1 MILERIIVGTLL
13 IMLLT
18 MNMEGV
24 VAIAVFILFAILVIV
39 KRPYIKAYNN
49 PRVILNMIIAS
60 IVVGIYVFYRMSSEE
75 TKQNS
80 SIFFYLPFVV
90 CGLLFICVVYNAI
103 ALIYT
108 IYQMCKKKSDLY
120 EMDKD

>member
-1 MILERIIVGTLL
+1 
-13 IMLLT
+13 
-18 MNMEGV
+18 MNMEGIIP
-24 VAIAVFILFAILVIV
+24 IAVFVIFGILVIV
-39 KRPYIKAYNN
+39 KRPYIKSYNN

-60 IVVGIYVFYRMSSEE
+60 IVVGIYVYYRMSSEE

-90 CGLLFICVVYNAI
+90 CGLLFICVLYNAI

-108 IYQMCKKKSDLY
+108 LYQSCKKKSDLY